1 LRLSVLLTTYQHE
14 RFIADAL
21 EGVVAQR
28 LDGPWEV
35 IVGDDASTDR
45 NREIIR
51 DYARRYP
58 DLIHTHFPERN
69 LGHGGRP
76 IFAQMVERARGDHLA
91 VLDGDDYWT
100 DPRKLARQSAYLDA
114 HPGCAMCFHDVVIHW
129 EDGSAPD
136 SRVTGRRTRRRSEMR
151 HVLGSTSIGACSPLF
166 RRTALAPLP
175 EWYRDVI
182 WGDWQL
188 YVLAAQHGWI
198 GYLPDAM
205 AVYRIHEGSTTWG
218 SWTTALERAEQIAR
232 FHRELTGRLDT
243 RFDAALARA
252 RAKALFLLARE
263 HAAVGDRGA
272 ARRALAQS
280 LRPRGLQP
288 RPQDARPLALRL
300 RLRGAPERSATGQ
313 G

>member
-1 LRLSVLLTTYQHE
+1 MSVLLTTYQHE

-136 SRVTGRRTRRRSEMR
+136 SRSTRRWEPRRFGLR
-151 HVLGSTSIGACSPLF
+151 HLLGSVNIAACSPMF

-205 AVYRIHEGSTTWG
+205 AVYRVNDGGVTWADDGSVV
-218 SWTTALERAEQIAR
+218 ERARRVVR
-232 FHRELTGRLDT
+232 FHGELAG
-243 RFDAALARA
+243 RFDARLDRVFARS
-252 RAKALFLLARE
+252 RSKALFELAAAQAAAGDDGGARDSLARSL
-263 HAAVGDRGA
+263 
-272 ARRALAQS
+272 RAYGPR
-280 LRPRGLQP
+280 LRPR
-288 RPQDARPLALRL
+288 DARRLLLR
-300 RLRGAPERSATGQ
+300 RSIGRGPHR
-313 G
+313 